1 LEDNKVAREKEAK
14 KENTRTNFLVLMET
28 PETAIAI
35 ITAEG
40 SKRASL
46 CDVCL
51 QRDMK
56 TCCPYPEQET
66 VSQCDGYRYNQSSSK
81 EVEAQIRK
89 QPAP

>member
-1 LEDNKVAREKEAK
+1 MATKKAAEKG
-14 KENTRTNFLVLMET
+14 NMGNNFLMLMET
-28 PETAIAI
+28 PEIAIAI

-66 VSQCDGYRYNQSSSK
+66 VSQCDGYRYNQSSSQ
-81 EVEAQIRK
+81 EVEAHIRK
-89 QPAP
+89 QPAS